1 MTPDLP
7 AAAADLRV
15 GERFASRRYGEVEVI
30 EVERRE
36 PGFVRF
42 RAVGSEGR
50 PEQYVYELL
59 TQAFLATLERRA

>member
-1 MTPDLP
+1 MP
-7 AAAADLRV
+7 AVAADLRV
-15 GERFASRRYGEVEVI
+15 GERFASRRYGEVEVVEI
-30 EVERRE
+30 ERQE

-59 TQAFLATLERRA
+59 TQAFLEALERRA